1 MDLHRP
7 ASSAPFRNIELPR
20 VEAGPVIPSA
30 AEPSPSSATEPPAA
44 APTEP
49 RTAKDAEPPPSASP
63 QPADTQ
69 DAEPP
74 SSPDAQHAQPGSDAW
89 VVERQCEEA
98 ELEALESRI
107 TELWG
112 HINAATAQF
121 LALLAEFDRREG
133 WAQHG
138 VASCAHWL
146 NWQCGISAGAARE
159 KVRVARALTSL
170 PKIAQAFGEGR
181 LSYSKVR
188 AVTRVATA
196 ETEDSLLNIALHG
209 TAAHVERT
217 VKGFRRVLRVLE
229 RDEAEAIHERRYLD
243 CRREADG
250 SVRIEARLTPEVGEL
265 LLKALDAAQTELDE
279 RSGEAETAGAAENA
293 GADAADV
300 DAPAANVPAGT
311 SGPNAAQ
318 QEAAEPT
325 GVPAGTYASEGSGQ
339 RGASPTGVPAGTL
352 GTQSMRD
359 ACAESSH
366 VPAGTS
372 EAQTAQ
378 QKPSN
383 AATENVPA
391 GTSGSGASQQRCAP
405 FANVPAG
412 THGTQPALPEGVEPP
427 DVPAG
432 TPRRSVSQRRADAL
446 GHILERF
453 VTGKCSGSAN
463 GAHQVVVHIA
473 HDALCDVPE
482 SSGAE
487 FDDGRAVTV
496 ETARRLGCDGAL
508 IGVVEGEK
516 GEPLAVG
523 RRTRAVPSAIRR
535 ALRVRDG
542 GCRFPG
548 CDRSRFVHAHHIR
561 HWADGGETKLDNLV
575 TLCSQHHRL
584 VHEGGY
590 GIRMNNGEIEF
601 MRPTGRAMPSAGKPP
616 GAFPRERHCASEGST
631 KLSCQGGQ
639 TLARSNAARGL
650 DIDAQTARCG
660 WMGERM
666 DYNTAIDGLCWQ
678 AGYR

>member
-7 ASSAPFRNIELPR
+7 AYSAPFRNIELPR
-20 VEAGPVIPSA
+20 IVAGPVIPAA
-30 AEPSPSSATEPPAA
+30 AESSPSSATEPPPA
-44 APTEP
+44 
-49 RTAKDAEPPPSASP
+49 ASP
-63 QPADTQ
+63 EPATTQ
-69 DAEPP
+69 DAESP
-74 SSPDAQHAQPGSDAW
+74 SSPGVRQPQPGSDAW
-89 VVERQCEEA
+89 VAERRREKA
-98 ELEALESRI
+98 ELNALESQI

-112 HINAATAQF
+112 HINGATAQF

-170 PKIAQAFGEGR
+170 PKISEAFGEGR

-229 RDEAEAIHERRYLD
+229 RDEAEAAQERRYLD
-243 CRREADG
+243 CRRECDG
-250 SVRIEARLTPEVGEL
+250 SVRIEGRLAPEVGEL
-265 LLKALDAAQTELDE
+265 LLKALEAAQAELDE
-279 RSGEAETAGAAENA
+279 RAGEAETAGAVT
-293 GADAADV
+293 ADV
-300 DAPAANVPAGT
+300 DAEHT
-311 SGPNAAQ
+311 
-318 QEAAEPT
+318 
-325 GVPAGTYASEGSGQ
+325 
-339 RGASPTGVPAGTL
+339 
-352 GTQSMRD
+352 D
-359 ACAESSH
+359 

-378 QKPSN
+378 QKPLDT
-383 AATENVPA
+383 ATEN
-391 GTSGSGASQQRCAP
+391 
-405 FANVPAG
+405 
-412 THGTQPALPEGVEPP
+412 
-427 DVPAG
+427 VPAG

-453 VTGKCSGSAN
+453 VAGKCSGSAN

-516 GEPLAVG
+516 GQPLAVG
-523 RRTRAVPSAIRR
+523 RRTRAVPPAIRR
-535 ALRVRDG
+535 ALRVRDR

-590 GIRMNNGEIEF
+590 GVRMNDGEIEF
-601 MRPTGRAMPSAGKPP
+601 TRPNGRVMPPAGKLL
-616 GAFPRERHCASEGST
+616 GAFPRERHCAGEGSA
-631 KLSCQGGQ
+631 KPSCRGGEA
-639 TLARSNAARGL
+639 LAKSNAERGL

>member
-1 MDLHRP
+1 M
-7 ASSAPFRNIELPR
+7 A
-20 VEAGPVIPSA
+20 
-30 AEPSPSSATEPPAA
+30 
-44 APTEP
+44 
-49 RTAKDAEPPPSASP
+49 
-63 QPADTQ
+63 
-69 DAEPP
+69 
-74 SSPDAQHAQPGSDAW
+74 
-89 VVERQCEEA
+89 ERQCEEA

-170 PKIAQAFGEGR
+170 PKITEAFGEGR

-188 AVTRVATA
+188 AVTRVATV

-229 RDEAEAIHERRYLD
+229 RDEAEAVHERRYLD

-250 SVRIEARLTPEVGEL
+250 SVRIEARLAPEVGEL
-265 LLKALDAAQTELDE
+265 LLKALDVAQTELDE
-279 RSGEAETAGAAENA
+279 RSGEAETAGAVAAES
-293 GADAADV
+293 DAEH
-300 DAPAANVPAGT
+300 ANVPAGT
-311 SGPNAAQ
+311 SRSEGSGLRCAA
-318 QEAAEPT
+318 PT
-325 GVPAGTYASEGSGQ
+325 DVPAGTH
-339 RGASPTGVPAGTL
+339 

-359 ACAESSH
+359 AGAESSD
-366 VPAGTS
+366 VPAETS
-372 EAQTAQ
+372 EAQTFQ

-391 GTSGSGASQQRCAP
+391 GT
-405 FANVPAG
+405 
-412 THGTQPALPEGVEPP
+412 HGTQPVLPAGVEPP
-427 DVPAG
+427 DVPAETSEAHTAQQKLSNTATENVPAG
-432 TPRRSVSQRRADAL
+432 TPRRSVSQQRADAL
-446 GHILERF
+446 GHILERL
-453 VTGKCSGSAN
+453 VAGKCSGSAN

-487 FDDGRAVTV
+487 FEDGRAVAV

-523 RRTRAVPSAIRR
+523 RRTRAVPPAIRR

-548 CDRSRFVHAHHIR
+548 CDRSRFVHAHHVQ

-590 GIRMNNGEIEF
+590 GVRMTDGEIQF
-601 MRPTGRAMPSAGKPP
+601 TRPNGRVMPSAGKPL
-616 GAFPRERHCASEGST
+616 GAFPRERHCGGEGST
-631 KLSCQGGQ
+631 KPSCRGGEA
-639 TLARSNAARGL
+639 LAKSKAARGL

>member
-7 ASSAPFRNIELPR
+7 ASSDPFRNIELPR
-20 VEAGPVIPSA
+20 IEAGPVIPA
-30 AEPSPSSATEPPAA
+30 PGEPSPSCATEPLSSA
-44 APTEP
+44 APEP
-49 RTAKDAEPPPSASP
+49 AT
-63 QPADTQ
+63 TQ
-69 DAEPP
+69 DAESP
-74 SSPDAQHAQPGSDAW
+74 SSPGVRQPQPGSDAW
-89 VVERQCEEA
+89 VAERRREKA
-98 ELEALESRI
+98 ELNALETQI

-170 PKIAQAFGEGR
+170 PKISEAFGEGR

-229 RDEAEAIHERRYLD
+229 RDEAEAAHERRYLD
-243 CRREADG
+243 CRRECDG
-250 SVRIEARLTPEVGEL
+250 SVRIEGRLAPEVGEL
-265 LLKALDAAQTELDE
+265 LLKALDVAQAELDE
-279 RSGEAETAGAAENA
+279 RAGEAETAVAGAA
-293 GADAADV
+293 GV
-300 DAPAANVPAGT
+300 DTEHAY
-311 SGPNAAQ
+311 
-318 QEAAEPT
+318 
-325 GVPAGTYASEGSGQ
+325 VPAGTYASEGSGR
-339 RGASPTGVPAGTL
+339 RGASPTGVPAGT
-352 GTQSMRD
+352 
-359 ACAESSH
+359 
-366 VPAGTS
+366 S
-372 EAQTAQ
+372 EAHTAQ

-391 GTSGSGASQQRCAP
+391 GT
-405 FANVPAG
+405 
-412 THGTQPALPEGVEPP
+412 
-427 DVPAG
+427 
-432 TPRRSVSQRRADAL
+432 PRRSVSQQRADAL

-453 VTGKCSGSAN
+453 VAGKCSGSAN

-487 FDDGRAVTV
+487 FDDGHIVAV

-508 IGVVEGEK
+508 IGVVAGKK

-523 RRTRAVPSAIRR
+523 RRTRAVPPAIRR
-535 ALRVRDG
+535 ALRVRDR

-590 GIRMNNGEIEF
+590 GVRMNDGEIEF
-601 MRPTGRAMPSAGKPP
+601 TRPNGRVMPPAGKPL
-616 GAFPRERHCASEGST
+616 GTFPRERHCGGEGST
-631 KLSCQGGQ
+631 RPSCQGGEA
-639 TLARSNAARGL
+639 LARSNAARGL

>member
-1 MDLHRP
+1 M
-7 ASSAPFRNIELPR
+7 A
-20 VEAGPVIPSA
+20 
-30 AEPSPSSATEPPAA
+30 
-44 APTEP
+44 
-49 RTAKDAEPPPSASP
+49 
-63 QPADTQ
+63 
-69 DAEPP
+69 
-74 SSPDAQHAQPGSDAW
+74 
-89 VVERQCEEA
+89 ERQCEEA

-159 KVRVARALTSL
+159 KVRVARALISL
-170 PKIAQAFGEGR
+170 PKITEAFGEGR

-196 ETEDSLLNIALHG
+196 KTEDSLLHIALHG

-229 RDEAEAIHERRYLD
+229 RDEAEAVHERRYLD
-243 CRREADG
+243 CRRECDG
-250 SVRIEARLTPEVGEL
+250 SVRIEARLAPEVGEL
-265 LLKALDAAQTELDE
+265 LLKALDVAQTELDE
-279 RSGEAETAGAAENA
+279 RAGEAETAGAAENA

-325 GVPAGTYASEGSGQ
+325 GVAAGTSASEGSGQ
-339 RGASPTGVPAGTL
+339 RGASPTGVPAGTH

-359 ACAESSH
+359 ACAESSD
-366 VPAGTS
+366 VPAGTL
-372 EAQTAQ
+372 
-378 QKPSN
+378 
-383 AATENVPA
+383 
-391 GTSGSGASQQRCAP
+391 
-405 FANVPAG
+405 
-412 THGTQPALPEGVEPP
+412 GTQPALPAGVEPT

-432 TPRRSVSQRRADAL
+432 TSQRSVSQRRADAL

-487 FDDGRAVTV
+487 FEDGRAVAV

-590 GIRMNNGEIEF
+590 GVRMNNGEIEF
-601 MRPTGRAMPSAGKPP
+601 TRPNGWAMPSAGKPP
-616 GAFPRERHCASEGST
+616 GAFPRERHCAGEGST
-631 KLSCQGGQ
+631 KPSCQGGE
-639 TLARSNAARGL
+639 TLAASHAARRL
-650 DIDAQTARCG
+650 DVDAQTARCG